1 MTIPSRPQYESR
13 RTTSQ
18 ATFPEAAPPLPQT
31 SDRSQGSTRKQSLTG
46 SSEAHTPAGRSTIM
60 RTASRTSSSR
70 RASET
75 SAAAS
80 DKYQTRRASSHGF
93 SEGSEQLGA
102 VQESADISLLDRGPP
117 NGRAQSRPSSGGLEH
132 AISLSSLDSNEK
144 SQSILA
150 QIDQLEDTE
159 SASFPAAE
167 SNTQFQGHQAGLEQE
182 GLAQAFACRHERYP
196 EDDMGCSMDT
206 TIPQQ
211 QLQWTAAS
219 HRLSQPIAD
228 LPSRGVSKR
237 TSNDQQVLDL
247 SLQKQV
253 LSQNQLSI
261 SMPRPQTPD
270 NSNQA
275 SHRPSDQAVSHS
287 HSSTASERA
296 AFTYH
301 AGDCSWII
309 AGHAGDR

>member
-1 MTIPSRPQYESR
+1 
-13 RTTSQ
+13 
-18 ATFPEAAPPLPQT
+18 
-31 SDRSQGSTRKQSLTG
+31 
-46 SSEAHTPAGRSTIM
+46 M

-80 DKYQTRRASSHGF
+80 DKYQSRRASSHGF

-102 VQESADISLLDRGPP
+102 VQESADMNFLDRSPP
-117 NGRAQSRPSSGGLEH
+117 DGRAQSRPLSGGSEQEQLQLDT
-132 AISLSSLDSNEK
+132 AISLSSLGSNEK
-144 SQSILA
+144 TQSLLG

-167 SNTQFQGHQAGLEQE
+167 SNARFQGHQVFLAQE
-182 GLAQAFACRHERYP
+182 GLAQAFAHQHERYP
-196 EDDMGCSMDT
+196 EDDLGCSMDT
-206 TIPQQ
+206 TSPQQ

-228 LPSRGVSKR
+228 LPSRGESKR
-237 TSNDQQVLDL
+237 TSNDKQVSDL

-296 AFTYH
+296 AFSYH
-301 AGDCSWII
+301 AGDCSCMI
-309 AGHAGDR
+309 AGHVRSMMDLVHAWHVW